1 MTEAQNTVF
10 FIENG
15 ESYSE
20 WSVYGAVIGAEKDRD
35 TIGAIIK
42 YAIAESSI
50 KGKEWREKRDKY
62 YKDHPGANWNDLKAE
77 IGGTPTI
84 EDAFAS
90 KFKEHGFIFV
100 PYHGDFEAL

>member
-1 MTEAQNTVF
+1 VNEEQNTVF

-15 ESYSE
+15 ESYSD
-20 WSVYGAVIGAEKDRD
+20 WGVYGAVIGTEKDRD

-50 KGKEWREKRDKY
+50 KGNEWDGKRDKY
-62 YKDHPGANWNDLKAE
+62 YKDHPGTNWNDLKAK

-100 PYHGDFEAL
+100 PYNNDFEAL